1 MENVEKQK
9 FPASFCGRNKIV
21 KKVLLT
27 GATGFIGRHVLSELI
42 ERGYT
47 VFAPSTSMSLPEIK
61 GLIQIELN
69 LFDADAVGKFLAENK
84 FENLI
89 HLAWYTG
96 DKCLSSD
103 LNSDWTSAS
112 LNLLKYFQ
120 QNCGKRAL
128 FAGSM
133 SEYDFSYGYLKED
146 LSPLNNPSLYGKCK
160 ASLFEITLAFAKQKG
175 MDFKWAR
182 IFNVYGPFEK
192 KSRLMP
198 SVICSI
204 LSNKEVKVSTCI
216 KTQDYLHVFDT
227 ARGIVE
233 LFESNVQGAVNI
245 SSGTPIKLRA
255 IVEKITEIMD
265 FKGKILYGAIPT
277 SFEDNFV
284 VGCND
289 KLIEEVGWKQKIDLE
304 SGLRQTIDWWRN
316 NNV

>member
-1 MENVEKQK
+1 M
-9 FPASFCGRNKIV
+9 

-27 GATGFIGRHVLSELI
+27 GATGFIGRNALFELI

-47 VFAPSTSMSLPEIK
+47 VYAPSTSMSLPEIK

-69 LFDADAVGKFLAENK
+69 LFDNNAVEKFLEENK

-96 DKCLSSD
+96 PKCHSSD
-103 LNSDWTSAS
+103 LNLDWTTVS
-112 LNLLKYFQ
+112 LNLLKAFQ
-120 QNCGKRAL
+120 KNGGKKIL

-133 SEYDFSYGYLKED
+133 SEYDFSYGYLKEG
-146 LSPLNNPSLYGKCK
+146 LTPLTNPSLYGRCK
-160 ASLFEITLAFAKQKG
+160 SSLFEIASTFAKQTD

-182 IFNVYGPFEK
+182 IFNLYGPFEK

-204 LSNKEVKVSTCI
+204 LNNEDVKVSDCK
-216 KTQDYLHVFDT
+216 KTQDYLHVYDT

-245 SSGTPIKLRA
+245 SSGTPANLRL
-255 IVEKITEIMD
+255 IVEKIVELMD
-265 FKGKILYGAIPT
+265 FKGKVLYGAIPT
-277 SFEDNFV
+277 NFDDPFV
-284 VGCND
+284 VGCNER
-289 KLIEEVGWKQKIDLE
+289 LTNEVGWEQKFDLE
-304 SGLRQTIDWWRN
+304 EGLKETIDWWRN